1 MKNASTDKKTRTSA
15 SHPVLTVCMWL
26 AILFTFVWFK
36 WEIFSE
42 AFETDSSG
50 MSYWIVVLFFV
61 GAVLAVRAA
70 ATLQKNWRTLFAC
83 EDSLQMPEI
92 KENNFFQIGYLMSN
106 ALELQQD
113 RGSVD
118 IDQLLDTF
126 VARHNSRIRFIGG
139 LGAILITLGLLGTII
154 GLLMSVQ
161 GLGDIAGEAGSQ
173 AGLSESAMKE
183 GLSDTING
191 MGTAFYTTLFGALF
205 GGVVLRIL
213 AVNLSNSLS
222 ELTADAGEFIY
233 HVLLPPGFG
242 DRSVPSFGGGGPLSS
257 GDAVDGA
264 LSAAVPAGPPA
275 GGRHHPG
282 TGAGAPPVAGGGQAG
297 TAVSDD
303 AFSELFSAL
312 EEVTNELSVHL
323 EDLRRRVDRS
333 TEELGRLGRMRFENE
348 ADMMPGVVN
357 LAASM
362 LDRGQQAE
370 T

>member
-1 MKNASTDKKTRTSA
+1 MKNASNATKSRTTA

-26 AILFTFVWFK
+26 AILFGFVWFK
-36 WEIFSE
+36 WRIFSE
-42 AFETDSSG
+42 AFETDTSG

-61 GAVLAVRAA
+61 GALLAVRAA

-173 AGLSESAMKE
+173 AGLSESAMKA
-183 GLSDTING
+183 GLSNTING

-242 DRSVPSFGGGGPLSS
+242 DRSVPSFGGGGPLAS

-264 LSAAVPAGPPA
+264 LSAAVPAGAPA
-275 GGRHHPG
+275 GRHHLD
-282 TGAGAPPVAGGGQAG
+282 AAAADSAIAGGGKDLK
-297 TAVSDD
+297 AVSDD
-303 AFSELFSAL
+303 ALGELFSTV